1 MRKQHQKTYELLGMF
16 DQFILESTKG
26 KRQQKNGNRLRPG
39 TVQNYVYTR
48 KILEEFSAVKKFTL
62 RIRDTRK
69 LTAREL
75 ESERGYWKKFYR
87 KFTEFLYQQKGFY
100 DNYAGFHFK
109 TIRSFFNYLN
119 DEKGMSVGSY
129 HKLFY
134 VPKETVPIITLSP
147 EQLQFLTYDENFE
160 KGLSASLQRVK
171 DILVIGCTVA
181 LRVSDLLNLR
191 KINLEKQGERFYL
204 RVQSQ
209 KTNTFTR
216 VMLPDYA
223 LKIFRKYSN
232 RHTTLLPP
240 ITNAHLNRRLKE
252 LVEKAGWKEPVLK
265 TRERRGNTIHLFRN
279 RKSRQAY
286 RFCDM
291 ITSHTMRRTAITTM
305 LSLGMPEQLVR
316 KISGHAPHSKEF
328 FRYVEIAQNYLDRET
343 EKLHLRLQKVPAT
356 SVDLLPKEQ
365 VI

>member
-1 MRKQHQKTYELLGMF
+1 MTEHVKKREQKLFDFLELF
-16 DQFILESTKG
+16 DRFILESTKG
-26 KRQQKNGNRLRPG
+26 KRQQKNGNRLRLG

-48 KILEEFSAVKKFTL
+48 KILAEFSVTKKVEL
-62 RIRDTRK
+62 RIRDIRK
-69 LTAREL
+69 LNAREL

-87 KFTEFLYQQKGFY
+87 KFTEFLYQHKGFY

-119 DEKGMSVGSY
+119 NEKGMSVGTY
-129 HKLFY
+129 HKLFF

-147 EQLQFLTYDENFE
+147 GQLHFLTHDEDFE
-160 KGLSASLQRVK
+160 KGLSASLRRVK

-181 LRVSDLLNLR
+181 LRVSDLLSLR
-191 KINLEKQGERFYL
+191 KINLEKNEDRFYL

-216 VMLPDYA
+216 VLLPDYA
-223 LKIFRKYSN
+223 VMIFKKYGN
-232 RHTTLLPP
+232 RYPTLLPP
-240 ITNAHLNRRLKE
+240 MTNAHLNRRLKE
-252 LVEKAGWKEPVLK
+252 LIEKAGWKEPVLK
-265 TRERRGNTIHLFRN
+265 TRERRGNIVHLFKN

-328 FRYVEIAQNYLDRET
+328 FRYVEIAQTYLDTET
-343 EKLHLRLQKVPAT
+343 EKLHLKLQKVPA
-356 SVDLLPKEQ
+356 SSADLML
-365 VI
+365 